1 MPVPDF
7 PPAPRRCFISL
18 PFSWSGGRARWV
30 RAASGQR
37 RARGRAVRR
46 SAPLRS
52 AAGVPGAPA
61 LPRVLLEFR
70 DWVIKWSGNACCQ
83 LCSLL
88 RYERGCE
95 CVFFFSFGFYFL
107 FIFIFPLPDAFL
119 GVLRNLAVPGNCAL
133 RKFWEVKPG
142 CSFLFPYA

>member
-1 MPVPDF
+1 MVSRCDAGARLPSGTEALLYF
-7 PPAPRRCFISL
+7 PSLFLERRPGAVGAC
-18 PFSWSGGRARWV
+18 RE
-30 RAASGQR
+30 RAAPCAGPGS
-37 RARGRAVRR
+37 AALR
-46 SAPLRS
+46 SAPLCS

-95 CVFFFSFGFYFL
+95 CGFFFFRVLFFYLFL
-107 FIFIFPLPDAFL
+107 FLFFL
-119 GVLRNLAVPGNCAL
+119 YLM
-133 RKFWEVKPG
+133 
-142 CSFLFPYA
+142 LFSAC